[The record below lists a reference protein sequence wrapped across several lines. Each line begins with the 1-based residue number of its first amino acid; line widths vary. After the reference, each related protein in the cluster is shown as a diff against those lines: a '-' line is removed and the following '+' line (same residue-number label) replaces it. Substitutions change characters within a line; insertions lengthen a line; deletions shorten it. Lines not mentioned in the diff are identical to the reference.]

1 MSCMKKPILL
11 FETIRVIDF
20 VAQNLDFHI
29 LRMQR
34 AINFNKNKFTIPNF
48 KKTSKFDAKIRENLQ
63 IFRPNFYDFAAQNLD
78 FKTEKNSNQISTI
91 LMQNRLKFNPR
102 DVLKPPRNGLLAAKL
117 IYTDCGEFVSVEYR
131 DYAPRI
137 PRSFALVRQNGR
149 YERKY
154 LERDWIDAIF
164 TTRGA
169 CDDVII
175 VQNNLV
181 LDSTRANMAIFC
193 DGLWLTPARP
203 LLAGTTRERYLK
215 MGLLREFDI
224 TTQMLKSASK
234 IAVMNAMIDFVE
246 IKKPKIYDEI

>member
-1 MSCMKKPILL
+1 MMSCMKKPILL

-63 IFRPNFYDFAAQNLD
+63 IFRPNFYDFTAQNLD
-78 FKTEKNSNQISTI
+78 FKTEQNSNQ
-91 LMQNRLKFNPR
+91 MRNRLKFNPR

-117 IYTDCGEFVSVEYR
+117 IYTDCGEFVRVEYR
-131 DYAPRI
+131 DYAPKI

-164 TTRGA
+164 KARGA
-169 CDDVII
+169 CDDAII
-175 VQNNLV
+175 VQNDLV
-181 LDSTRANMAIFC
+181 RDSTRANVAIFC

-234 IAVMNAMIDFVE
+234 IAVMNAMINFVE
-246 IKKPKIYDEI
+246 IKNAVICD

>member
-48 KKTSKFDAKIRENLQ
+48 KKMSKIDAKIRENQQ
-63 IFRPNFYDFAAQNLD
+63 IFRPNFYDFTAKNLD
-78 FKTEKNSNQISTI
+78 FKTEQNSNQISTV
-91 LMQNRLKFNPR
+91 LMQNRLKFNLR

-117 IYTDCGEFVSVEYR
+117 IYTEFGEFVRVEYK
-131 DYAPRI
+131 DYVPKI

-154 LERDWIDAIF
+154 LERGWIDAVF
-164 TTRGA
+164 AMRGV
-169 CDDVII
+169 CDDAII

-181 LDSTRANMAIFC
+181 RDSTRANVAVFYE
-193 DGLWLTPARP
+193 DLWLTPAHP

-224 TTQMLKSASK
+224 TTQMLKSARK

-246 IKKPKIYDEI
+246 IKNAVICD

>member
-1 MSCMKKPILL
+1 M
-11 FETIRVIDF
+11 
-20 VAQNLDFHI
+20 
-29 LRMQR
+29 
-34 AINFNKNKFTIPNF
+34 
-48 KKTSKFDAKIRENLQ
+48 Q
-63 IFRPNFYDFAAQNLD
+63 IFRPNFYDLTAQNLD
-78 FKTEKNSNQISTI
+78 FKTEQNSNQISTI
-91 LMQNRLKFNPR
+91 LMRNRLKFNPR

-117 IYTDCGEFVSVEYR
+117 IYTDCGEFVCVEYR
-131 DYAPRI
+131 DYAPKI
-137 PRSFALVRQNGR
+137 PRSFVLVRQNGR

-164 TTRGA
+164 KARVA
-169 CDDVII
+169 CDDAII
-175 VQNNLV
+175 VQNDLV
-181 LDSTRANMAIFC
+181 RDSTRANVAIFC

-246 IKKPKIYDEI
+246 IKNAVICD